1 MFEMNFIKS
10 PRGHLIRCEPQSG
23 LFRSLSRVESEHVD
37 FSSFMPLGI
46 SWHEKKKK
54 ETAWRISNGIAAQ
67 IISKNGV
74 ESRDFIDEVNLIP
87 SACNIEPII

>member
-1 MFEMNFIKS
+1 MQVYMFDMNFIKS

-23 LFRSLSRVESEHVD
+23 LFAFYRPRVESDHVD

-54 ETAWRISNGIAAQ
+54 ETAWIRSSGINTL
-67 IISKNGV
+67 IILKNGV
-74 ESRDFIDEVNLIP
+74 ETRLYR
-87 SACNIEPII
+87 